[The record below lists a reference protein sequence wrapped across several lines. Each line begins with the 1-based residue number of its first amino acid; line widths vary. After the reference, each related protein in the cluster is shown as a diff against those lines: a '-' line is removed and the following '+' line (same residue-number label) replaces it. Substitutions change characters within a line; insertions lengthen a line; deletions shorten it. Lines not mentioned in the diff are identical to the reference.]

1 MFNSIKLYIYGALA
15 AVGLFLIGMVKYLS
29 NKNNKLEKEL
39 TVANNN
45 IIVMDKV
52 AKDNKILAADI
63 KKTKV
68 EAQAVQHEIN
78 KKRNDKTKPAVG
90 TLFGDT
96 RL

>member
-1 MFNSIKLYIYGALA
+1 
-15 AVGLFLIGMVKYLS
+15 
-29 NKNNKLEKEL
+29 
-39 TVANNN
+39 
-45 IIVMDKV
+45 MDKV

-78 KKRNDKTKPAVG
+78 NKRNDKTKPAVG
-90 TLFGDT
+90 ALFGDT